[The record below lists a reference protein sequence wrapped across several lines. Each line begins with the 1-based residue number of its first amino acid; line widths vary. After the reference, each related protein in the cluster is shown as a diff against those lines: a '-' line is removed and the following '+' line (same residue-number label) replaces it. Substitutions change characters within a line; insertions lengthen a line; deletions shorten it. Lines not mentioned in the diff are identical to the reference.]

1 MMAEQST
8 EEIIENAQ
16 IQQWA
21 EANIAEDVEAAA
33 EEDPAEVEE
42 PAADTSAEFE
52 EPEGEEAEEI
62 EAEEPEEKEEP
73 RISRTF
79 ARMKERERELQ
90 KQQRELHQQR
100 EELRPFKEA
109 KDKSASG
116 DMLGALEQVGWNY
129 EKATTQVLQDGKLQ
143 PNSPNGQQV
152 TPEVET
158 KLQQLDDYVKKE
170 RVDKYVGAIKE
181 LVDGNEN
188 YGLIRSKWEET
199 VPMLLQMQEISMREN
214 QVVMDPD
221 ELLDKAEA
229 YYENLIGSAL
239 STEKGRKLYQSQSE
253 AGESPQ
259 EKSSTPQR
267 TRSRTLRNTASRPKS
282 KSSRAPKTEREELEA
297 AIAQVSWE

>member
-1 MMAEQST
+1 MMAEQT
-8 EEIIENAQ
+8 HEEVIEDAQ

-42 PAADTSAEFE
+42 PEASAEFE
-52 EPEGEEAEEI
+52 EPEGEEVEEI

-79 ARMKERERELQ
+79 ARMKQRERELQ

-239 STEKGRKLYQSQSE
+239 STEKGRKLYSQS
-253 AGESPQ
+253 
-259 EKSSTPQR
+259 
-267 TRSRTLRNTASRPKS
+267 
-282 KSSRAPKTEREELEA
+282 
-297 AIAQVSWE
+297 